1 MVSDWV
7 LQLCWR
13 VVMNEICDYKTDNL
27 PPHMTILSTAIPK
40 YNLFTMMTFVACE
53 EFPTNS
59 KDNNEY

>member
-1 MVSDWV
+1 MVTDWV
-7 LQLCWR
+7 LQLRWH
-13 VVMNEICDYKTDNL
+13 VAMKFVTIKTDNL
-27 PPHMTILSTAIPK
+27 PPHMTILGTAIPK